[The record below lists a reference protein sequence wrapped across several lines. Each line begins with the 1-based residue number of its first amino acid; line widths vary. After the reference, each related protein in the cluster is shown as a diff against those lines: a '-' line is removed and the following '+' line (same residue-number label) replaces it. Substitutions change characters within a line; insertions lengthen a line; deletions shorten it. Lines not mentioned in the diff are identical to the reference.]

1 MLQQGH
7 ISKKIQSDPD
17 QMKTRILTL
26 YLVWILTGIK
36 PVNAQDIHFSQWSR
50 MGILYNP
57 AAAGHFD
64 GDIRSGG
71 IYRSQWSS
79 VTVPYRT
86 AAFFIDAPVSSFKEK
101 LPKNL
106 GAGVLIH
113 HDVAGDG
120 ILRRLSA
127 RLSVSYRKSLNSDSI
142 HFFSGGVSWG
152 FGHRNIDFSRLR
164 FDNQFDG
171 DAFDPAAL
179 SGENFVSPTTTWNDL
194 GFGFSWERLG
204 ESTNWIFG
212 LGMLHLNRP
221 KDPFAGGNER
231 RPVLSQYNLAV
242 QHDLTDNIRLI
253 PQMSVMLQSGAAEYL
268 IGTEVRMLQG
278 ENTLQST
285 AAGLAIHYRLKDAI
299 VPALYLYRGKFS
311 YAISYDINVSDLRNA
326 SNSRGGPEISIIYSS
341 RKIKPDTQRRVICP
355 VY

>member
-1 MLQQGH
+1 
-7 ISKKIQSDPD
+7 
-17 QMKTRILTL
+17 MKTRLLIL
-26 YLVWILTGIK
+26 YLVWISTGIK
-36 PVNAQDIHFSQWSR
+36 PVKAQDIHFSQWSR

-86 AAFFIDAPVSSFKEK
+86 AAFFMDAPLNFFKKEI
-101 LPKNL
+101 PKQF
-106 GAGVLIH
+106 GAGMLIH

-127 RLSVSYRKSLNSDSI
+127 RLSASYRRALNTDSV
-142 HFFSGGVSWG
+142 HFFSGGISFG

-179 SGENFVSPTTTWNDL
+179 SGENFVSPTKTWSDL
-194 GFGFSWERLG
+194 GFGLSWERMG
-204 ESTNWIFG
+204 ISTNWIFG
-212 LGMLHLNRP
+212 IGMLHLNRP
-221 KDPFAGGNER
+221 QDPFAGGNER
-231 RPVLSQYNLAV
+231 RPVLSQYNLIV
-242 QHDLTDNIRLI
+242 QHVLTENIRLI
-253 PQMSVMLQSGAAEYL
+253 PQISVMLQSGAAECL
-268 IGTEVRMLQG
+268 IGTEFRILQ
-278 ENTLQST
+278 EEHTLQST
-285 AAGLAIHYRLKDAI
+285 AAGLGFHYRWNDAI
-299 VPALYLYRGKFS
+299 IPALYLYRGKFS